1 MSTHLHT
8 NDALIN
14 TAINTQFDFYR
25 FFFLFSSFFLSPPL
39 PSLRLFFSIVVLSCL
54 SVFLGRSSTLWQ
66 ARDVA
71 WISLDLPV
79 SPWISLSLPVSPCLS
94 LSLPRIPRLLLI
106 LSRANLSCLPWTF
119 HLFPIFIL
127 VLMAFFVGR
136 DPQLGNRCLI
146 SVSKRNPSFSF
157 F

>member
-71 WISLDLPV
+71 
-79 SPWISLSLPVSPCLS
+79 WISLSLPVSPCLS

-157 F
+157 S

>member
-79 SPWISLSLPVSPCLS
+79 SPCLS
-94 LSLPRIPRLLLI
+94 LVFLACSWFFLVLTCPVYLG
-106 LSRANLSCLPWTF
+106 LS
-119 HLFPIFIL
+119 IFFQFSSS